1 MNIQNL
7 TNVDHTALKTNQA
20 VIILLS
26 VIAFVV
32 DTPWLALIVT
42 FVMIVGTLRGKP
54 GFGFIY
60 KALKPTG
67 WPRAEVLLDNP
78 EPHRFAQ
85 GFGAV
90 VMLAGSGLV
99 FAGMGI
105 PGWSLVWLVV
115 ALAAL
120 NLFAGFC
127 VGCAVYYWLGRL
139 NVPGFSKSPPEG
151 TVPGMRPTLKA

>member
-1 MNIQNL
+1 MNTEKL

-20 VIILLS
+20 VIILLN
-26 VIAFVV
+26 ILAFVIN
-32 DTPWLALIVT
+32 TPWLALIVT
-42 FVMIVGTLRGKP
+42 LAMIVGTLRKKP

-67 WPRAEVLLDNP
+67 WPRAEIVIDNP

-90 VMLAGSGLV
+90 VMFFGAVLL
-99 FAGMGI
+99 FAEFGVL
-105 PGWSLVWLVV
+105 GWSLIWVVV

-127 VGCAVYYWLGRL
+127 VGCAVYYWFNRL
-139 NVPGFSKSPPEG
+139 NVPGFSKSPPDG
-151 TVPGMRPTLKA
+151 TFPGMRPTLKV